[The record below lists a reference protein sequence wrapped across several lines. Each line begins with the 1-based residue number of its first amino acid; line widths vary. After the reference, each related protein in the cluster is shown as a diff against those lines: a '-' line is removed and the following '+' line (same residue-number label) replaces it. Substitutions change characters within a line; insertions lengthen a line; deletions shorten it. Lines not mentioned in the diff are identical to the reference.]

1 MSAAAPSDDL
11 PATDP
16 AVCRTRARVYD
27 LLAACLDGDVDAF
40 VAAAE
45 RGDFARLSSSLPV
58 DLDAEFADDY
68 DREALSVG
76 YDNLFV
82 VPGAHY
88 VPPFASAH
96 ATEPSTDYESDSAY
110 HAAAGGEL
118 LGEPAAAVA
127 RLYGVAGFEPT
138 RGDGIPDH
146 VAATFEF
153 LGTLAAAEA
162 DRRDAGAR
170 EAADALRELQRRALA
185 RLGWLDAF
193 HERVRDEDRVEGAF
207 AALVGVART
216 FAAWDARAGVG
227 PSGADDGTAASS
239 GVEEPS
245 NDIEEPPE
253 TANGP
258 PEVTDDAP

>member
-110 HAAAGGEL
+110 HAAAAGGEL

-162 DRRDAGAR
+162 DRREAGAR

-185 RLGWLDAF
+185 ATRVARRLPRTRPRRGP
-193 HERVRDEDRVEGAF
+193 RRGACRTRR
-207 AALVGVART
+207 VART
-216 FAAWDARAGVG
+216 SPRGTPRGAARPGRRRRHG
-227 PSGADDGTAASS
+227 
-239 GVEEPS
+239 GVERCRGAVER
-245 NDIEEPPE
+245 
-253 TANGP
+253 
-258 PEVTDDAP
+258 